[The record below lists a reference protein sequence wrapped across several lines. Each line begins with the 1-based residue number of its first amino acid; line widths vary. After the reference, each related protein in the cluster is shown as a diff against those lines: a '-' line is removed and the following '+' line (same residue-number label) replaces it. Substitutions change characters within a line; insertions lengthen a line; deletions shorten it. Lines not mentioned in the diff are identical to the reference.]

1 MATRKAKGA
10 KGGGTI
16 RQRPDGRWEARYTL
30 GIDPGTGKQ
39 IQKSV
44 YGKTQKEVRQK
55 LTAITAEIDNG
66 TYQEPCKMTVNDWLD
81 IWLKDYQ
88 IGVKDS
94 TAYLY
99 ERQAKLYLRPALGN
113 ISLETLKVHTVQR
126 LYNSLSQE
134 HDGQPALSAKT
145 IKNIH
150 GVLHKALQ
158 QAVLLNYIRYNPTTA
173 CVLPKIIKKEIH
185 PLTDQQAAQL
195 LNLLKGSRYEIPLTV
210 DLFTGLREGE
220 LLGLMW
226 DCVDFEKGT
235 LLINK
240 QLRRSQRKGGTYYF
254 SPPKNNKSRTITPA
268 PYVMKLLQAQKVQQA
283 RQRLMAGPAWED
295 SGLVFT
301 NEFGRYVSYR
311 AIFDSFK
318 RIVKRI
324 GLPDARIHDLRHPY
338 VKHTTKI
345 FSLRL
350 MDFQA
355 QAYPDARRKTRGA
368 CQLHRG
374 GQSRSP
380 VRPLCNRKRFSCL
393 LPQAKMSWILYAIS
407 MRLSGYTSTRSIS
420 SSASSVVSVSASKIA
435 LDASLRL
442 SCRACSS
449 CFCFACANTAA

>member
-1 MATRKAKGA
+1 MISEEQEVSLTTRKTQGA

-44 YGKTQKEVRQK
+44 YGKTQKEVAQK
-55 LTAITAEIDNG
+55 LRQITAEIDAK
-66 TYQEPCKMTVNDWLD
+66 TYVAPCKLSISEWMS
-81 IWLKDYQ
+81 IWAQDYLV
-88 IGVKDS
+88 GVKAS

-99 ERQAKLYLRPALGN
+99 RRTIELYIDPHLGHIRLDALN
-113 ISLETLKVHTVQR
+113 AHTVQHF
-126 LYNSLSQE
+126 YNELAKPSKP
-134 HDGQPALSAKT
+134 DAAPLSAKS

-173 CVLPKIIKKEIH
+173 CVLPKIVKKEIH
-185 PLTDQQAAQL
+185 PLTDQQTAQL
-195 LNLLKGSRYEIPLTV
+195 LNLLKGSKYEIPLTV

-220 LLGLMW
+220 LLGLIW

-235 LLINK
+235 ILVNK

-301 NEFGRYVSYR
+301 NEFGRYISYR

-324 GLPDARIHDLRHPY
+324 GLSDARIHDLRHTY
-338 VKHTTKI
+338 AVNCI
-345 FSLRL
+345 RAG
-350 MDFQA
+350 D
-355 QAYPDARRKTRGA
+355 DIKTV
-368 CQLHRG
+368 
-374 GQSRSP
+374 QSNLGHATAAFTLD
-380 VRPLCNRKRFSCL
+380 VYGHFTDD
-393 LPQAKMSWILYAIS
+393 
-407 MRLSGYTSTRSIS
+407 MR
-420 SSASSVVSVSASKIA
+420 SVSAQRMEGFIA
-435 LDASLRL
+435 NVLNL
-442 SCRACSS
+442 
-449 CFCFACANTAA
+449 

>member
-1 MATRKAKGA
+1 MISEEMEETLATRMTKGA

-44 YGKTQKEVRQK
+44 YGKTQREVRQK
-55 LTAITAEIDNG
+55 LTAITAEIDSG
-66 TYQEPCKMTVNDWLD
+66 VYQEPCKMTVNEWLD

-88 IGVKDS
+88 ISVKDS

-113 ISLETLKVHTVQR
+113 IPLETLKAHMVQR

-158 QAVLLNYIRYNPTTA
+158 QAVLLNHIRYNPTTA
-173 CVLPKIIKKEIH
+173 CVLPKIVKKEIH
-185 PLTDQQAAQL
+185 PLTDQQTAQL
-195 LNLLKGSRYEIPLTV
+195 LNLLKGSKYEIPLTV

-235 LLINK
+235 ILVNK

-254 SPPKNNKSRTITPA
+254 SPPKNNRARSISLA
-268 PYVMKLLQAQKVQQA
+268 PSVVLLFRLQKLAQNSM
-283 RQRLMAGPAWED
+283 RMEAGDAWQEN
-295 SGLVFT
+295 GLVFSNQT
-301 NEFGRYVSYR
+301 GGYLSYR
-311 AIFDSFK
+311 TVYDCFK
-318 RIVKRI
+318 RIVKKI
-324 GLPDARIHDLRHPY
+324 GSPATRFHDLRHTY
-338 VKHTTKI
+338 AVACIKSGDDIKTVQENLGHATAAFTLDVYGHVTKQMKRDSAQRMEQFI
-345 FSLRL
+345 
-350 MDFQA
+350 QA
-355 QAYPDARRKTRGA
+355 
-368 CQLHRG
+368 
-374 GQSRSP
+374 
-380 VRPLCNRKRFSCL
+380 
-393 LPQAKMSWILYAIS
+393 
-407 MRLSGYTSTRSIS
+407 
-420 SSASSVVSVSASKIA
+420 VSAG
-435 LDASLRL
+435 
-442 SCRACSS
+442 
-449 CFCFACANTAA
+449 

>member
-1 MATRKAKGA
+1 MISEEQEVSLATRMTKGA

-44 YGKTQKEVRQK
+44 YGKTQREVRQK
-55 LTAITAEIDNG
+55 LTAITAEIDSG
-66 TYQEPCKMTVNDWLD
+66 VYQEPCKMTVNEWLD

-113 ISLETLKVHTVQR
+113 IPLEMLKAHTIQR

-173 CVLPKIIKKEIH
+173 CVLPKIVKKEIH
-185 PLTDQQAAQL
+185 PLTDQQTAQL
-195 LNLLKGSRYEIPLTV
+195 LDLLKGSKYEIPLTV
-210 DLFTGLREGE
+210 DLFTGLHEGE

-240 QLRRSQRKGGTYYF
+240 QLRREQKKGGEYYF
-254 SPPKNNKSRTITPA
+254 SPPKNNKSRCLTLA
-268 PYVMKLLQAQKVQQA
+268 PSVIQLFRLQKLEQNSMRMEACD
-283 RQRLMAGPAWED
+283 AWEGH
-295 SGLVFT
+295 GLIFT
-301 NEFGRYVSYR
+301 NQTGGYLSYR
-311 AIFDSFK
+311 TVYDCFK
-318 RIVKRI
+318 RIVRNI
-324 GLPDARIHDLRHPY
+324 GALATRFHDLRHTFAVASIKSGDDIKTVQENLGHATAAFTLDVY
-338 VKHTTKI
+338 GHVTKQ
-345 FSLRL
+345 
-350 MDFQA
+350 MKQD
-355 QAYPDARRKTRGA
+355 
-368 CQLHRG
+368 
-374 GQSRSP
+374 
-380 VRPLCNRKRFSCL
+380 
-393 LPQAKMSWILYAIS
+393 
-407 MRLSGYTSTRSIS
+407 
-420 SSASSVVSVSASKIA
+420 SAERMEQFIKSVS
-435 LDASLRL
+435 DA
-442 SCRACSS
+442 
-449 CFCFACANTAA
+449 

>member
-1 MATRKAKGA
+1 LTTRKTKGA

-44 YGKTQKEVRQK
+44 YGKTQKEVAQNLRQ
-55 LTAITAEIDNG
+55 ITAEIDAK
-66 TYQEPCKMTVNDWLD
+66 TYVAPCKLSVAEWMAVWAQ
-81 IWLKDYQ
+81 DYLVG
-88 IGVKDS
+88 IKAS

-99 ERQAKLYLRPALGN
+99 KRTIELYIEPHLGH
-113 ISLETLKVHTVQR
+113 IRLDTLNAHTVQHF
-126 LYNSLSQE
+126 YNELAKPSKP
-134 HDGQPALSAKT
+134 DAAPLSAKS

-173 CVLPKIIKKEIH
+173 CVLPKIVKKEIH
-185 PLTDQQAAQL
+185 PLTDQQTAQL
-195 LNLLKGSRYEIPLTV
+195 LNLLKGSKYEIPLTV

-220 LLGLMW
+220 LLGLIW

-235 LLINK
+235 ILVNK

-301 NEFGRYVSYR
+301 NEFGRYISYR

-324 GLPDARIHDLRHPY
+324 GLSDARIHDLRHTY
-338 VKHTTKI
+338 AVNCI
-345 FSLRL
+345 RAG
-350 MDFQA
+350 D
-355 QAYPDARRKTRGA
+355 DIKTV
-368 CQLHRG
+368 
-374 GQSRSP
+374 QSNLGHATAAFTLD
-380 VRPLCNRKRFSCL
+380 VYGHFTDD
-393 LPQAKMSWILYAIS
+393 
-407 MRLSGYTSTRSIS
+407 MR
-420 SSASSVVSVSASKIA
+420 SVSAQRMEGFIA
-435 LDASLRL
+435 NVLNL
-442 SCRACSS
+442 
-449 CFCFACANTAA
+449 

>member
-1 MATRKAKGA
+1 MATRKTKGA

-44 YGKTQKEVRQK
+44 YGKTQREVRQK
-55 LTAITAEIDNG
+55 LTAITAEIDSG
-66 TYQEPCKMTVNDWLD
+66 TYQEPCKMTVNEWLD

-99 ERQAKLYLRPALGN
+99 ERQSKLYLRPALGN
-113 ISLETLKVHTVQR
+113 IPLETLKAHTVQR

-173 CVLPKIIKKEIH
+173 CVLPKIVKKEIH
-185 PLTDQQAAQL
+185 PLTDQQTAQL
-195 LNLLKGSRYEIPLTV
+195 LNLLKGSKYEIPLTV

-235 LLINK
+235 ILVNK

-283 RQRLMAGPAWED
+283 EQRLMAGPAWEA

-380 VRPLCNRKRFSCL
+380 VRPLCNRKRFS
-393 LPQAKMSWILYAIS
+393 
-407 MRLSGYTSTRSIS
+407 
-420 SSASSVVSVSASKIA
+420 
-435 LDASLRL
+435 
-442 SCRACSS
+442 
-449 CFCFACANTAA
+449 

>member
-1 MATRKAKGA
+1 MISEEQEVSLTTRKTKGA

-55 LTAITAEIDNG
+55 LAAITAEIDSG
-66 TYQEPCKMTVNDWLD
+66 TYQEPCKMTVNEWLD

-113 ISLETLKVHTVQR
+113 IPLETLKAHTVQR

-150 GVLHKALQ
+150 GVLHKALK
-158 QAVLLNYIRYNPTTA
+158 QAVLIGYLRTNPTEA
-173 CVLPKIIKKEIH
+173 CILPRIIRKEMH
-185 PLTDQQAAQL
+185 PLEEDQVAVFLREVQGHPHEYLYKIA
-195 LNLLKGSRYEIPLTV
+195 
-210 DLFTGLREGE
+210 LFTGLREGE
-220 LLGLMW
+220 VLGLGW
-226 DCVDFEKGT
+226 EHIDFQAGT
-235 LLINK
+235 LTVK
-240 QLRRSQRKGGTYYF
+240 RQLRREQKKGGEYYF

-324 GLPDARIHDLRHPY
+324 GLPDARIHDLRHTY
-338 VKHTTKI
+338 AVNCI
-345 FSLRL
+345 RAG
-350 MDFQA
+350 D
-355 QAYPDARRKTRGA
+355 DIKTV
-368 CQLHRG
+368 
-374 GQSRSP
+374 QSNLGHATA
-380 VRPLCNRKRFSCL
+380 VFTLDVYGHFTDD
-393 LPQAKMSWILYAIS
+393 
-407 MRLSGYTSTRSIS
+407 MRQ
-420 SSASSVVSVSASKIA
+420 ASSQRMEQFISGV
-435 LDASLRL
+435 LGL
-442 SCRACSS
+442 
-449 CFCFACANTAA
+449 

>member
-1 MATRKAKGA
+1 MKIKKALTAPVLSERLQPLATEKN
-10 KGGGTI
+10 TLT
-16 RQRPDGRWEARYTL
+16 DGRWEARYTL

-44 YGKTQKEVRQK
+44 YGKTQKEVAQNLRQ
-55 LTAITAEIDNG
+55 ITAEIDAK
-66 TYQEPCKMTVNDWLD
+66 TYVAPCKLSISEWMS
-81 IWLKDYQ
+81 IWAQDYLV
-88 IGVKDS
+88 GVKAS

-99 ERQAKLYLRPALGN
+99 RRTIELYIDPHLGHIRLDALN
-113 ISLETLKVHTVQR
+113 AHTVQHF
-126 LYNSLSQE
+126 YNELAKPSKP
-134 HDGQPALSAKT
+134 DAAPLSAKS

-173 CVLPKIIKKEIH
+173 CVLPKIVKKEIH
-185 PLTDQQAAQL
+185 PLTDQQTAQL
-195 LNLLKGSRYEIPLTV
+195 LNLLKGSKYEIPLTV

-220 LLGLMW
+220 LLGLIW

-235 LLINK
+235 ILVNK

-301 NEFGRYVSYR
+301 NEFGRYISYR

-324 GLPDARIHDLRHPY
+324 GLSDARIHDLRHTY
-338 VKHTTKI
+338 AVNCI
-345 FSLRL
+345 RAG
-350 MDFQA
+350 D
-355 QAYPDARRKTRGA
+355 DIKTV
-368 CQLHRG
+368 
-374 GQSRSP
+374 QSNLGHATAAFTLD
-380 VRPLCNRKRFSCL
+380 VYGHFTDD
-393 LPQAKMSWILYAIS
+393 
-407 MRLSGYTSTRSIS
+407 MR
-420 SSASSVVSVSASKIA
+420 SVSAQRMEGFIA
-435 LDASLRL
+435 NVLNL
-442 SCRACSS
+442 
-449 CFCFACANTAA
+449 

>member
-1 MATRKAKGA
+1 MATRKTKGA

-16 RQRPDGRWEARYTL
+16 RQRPDGLWEARYTL
-30 GIDPGTGKQ
+30 GINPGTGKQ

-66 TYQEPCKMTVNDWLD
+66 SYQEPCKMTVNEWLD
-81 IWLKDYQ
+81 IWLADYQ

-113 ISLETLKVHTVQR
+113 IPLEMLKAHTIQR

-173 CVLPKIIKKEIH
+173 CVLPKIVKKEIH
-185 PLTDQQAAQL
+185 PLTDQQTAQL
-195 LNLLKGSRYEIPLTV
+195 LNLLKGSKYEIPLTV

-240 QLRRSQRKGGTYYF
+240 QLRREQKKGGEYYF
-254 SPPKNNKSRTITPA
+254 SPPKNNKSRCLTLA
-268 PYVMKLLQAQKVQQA
+268 PSVIQLFRLQKLEQNSM
-283 RQRLMAGPAWED
+283 RMEAGDAWEEH
-295 SGLVFT
+295 GLIFT
-301 NEFGRYVSYR
+301 NQTGGYLSYR
-311 AIFDSFK
+311 TVYDCFK
-318 RIVKRI
+318 RIVRNI
-324 GLPDARIHDLRHPY
+324 GAPATRFHDLRHTFA
-338 VKHTTKI
+338 VASIKSDDDI
-345 FSLRL
+345 
-350 MDFQA
+350 
-355 QAYPDARRKTRGA
+355 KTVQENLGHA
-368 CQLHRG
+368 TAAFTLDVYGH
-374 GQSRSP
+374 
-380 VRPLCNRKRFSCL
+380 FTDD
-393 LPQAKMSWILYAIS
+393 
-407 MRLSGYTSTRSIS
+407 MR
-420 SSASSVVSVSASKIA
+420 SVSAQRMEGFITNV
-435 LDASLRL
+435 LNL
-442 SCRACSS
+442 
-449 CFCFACANTAA
+449 

>member
-1 MATRKAKGA
+1 MISEEQEVSLATRKTKGA

-16 RQRPDGRWEARYTL
+16 RQRPDGRWEARYTF

-44 YGKTQKEVRQK
+44 YGKTQKEVAQNLRQ
-55 LTAITAEIDNG
+55 ITAEIDAK
-66 TYQEPCKMTVNDWLD
+66 TYVAPCKLSISEWMS
-81 IWLKDYQ
+81 IWAQDYLV
-88 IGVKDS
+88 GVKAS

-99 ERQAKLYLRPALGN
+99 MRTIELYIDPHLGHIRLDALNAHAVQHFYNELAKPSKPDAA
-113 ISLETLKVHTVQR
+113 
-126 LYNSLSQE
+126 
-134 HDGQPALSAKT
+134 PLSAKS

-173 CVLPKIIKKEIH
+173 CVLPKIVKKEIH
-185 PLTDQQAAQL
+185 PLTDQQTAQL
-195 LNLLKGSRYEIPLTV
+195 LNLLKGSKYEIPLTV

-220 LLGLMW
+220 LLGLIW

-235 LLINK
+235 ILVNK

-301 NEFGRYVSYR
+301 NEFGRYISYR

-324 GLPDARIHDLRHPY
+324 GLSDARIHDLRHTY
-338 VKHTTKI
+338 AVNCI
-345 FSLRL
+345 RAG
-350 MDFQA
+350 D
-355 QAYPDARRKTRGA
+355 DIKTV
-368 CQLHRG
+368 
-374 GQSRSP
+374 QSNLGHATAAFTLD
-380 VRPLCNRKRFSCL
+380 VYGHFTDD
-393 LPQAKMSWILYAIS
+393 
-407 MRLSGYTSTRSIS
+407 MR
-420 SSASSVVSVSASKIA
+420 SVSAQRMEGFITNV
-435 LDASLRL
+435 LNL
-442 SCRACSS
+442 
-449 CFCFACANTAA
+449 

>member
-1 MATRKAKGA
+1 MISEEQEVSLTTRKTKGA

-55 LTAITAEIDNG
+55 LTAITAEIDDG
-66 TYQEPCKMTVNDWLD
+66 TYQEPCKMTVNEWLD

-113 ISLETLKVHTVQR
+113 IPLETLKAHTIQR
-126 LYNSLSQE
+126 LYNSFSQE

-173 CVLPKIIKKEIH
+173 CVLPKIVKKEIH

-195 LNLLKGSRYEIPLTV
+195 LNLLKGSKYEIPLTV

-226 DCVDFEKGT
+226 NCVDFEKGT
-235 LLINK
+235 ILVNK
-240 QLRRSQRKGGTYYF
+240 QLRRSQ
-254 SPPKNNKSRTITPA
+254 
-268 PYVMKLLQAQKVQQA
+268 
-283 RQRLMAGPAWED
+283 
-295 SGLVFT
+295 
-301 NEFGRYVSYR
+301 
-311 AIFDSFK
+311 
-318 RIVKRI
+318 
-324 GLPDARIHDLRHPY
+324 
-338 VKHTTKI
+338 
-345 FSLRL
+345 
-350 MDFQA
+350 
-355 QAYPDARRKTRGA
+355 
-368 CQLHRG
+368 
-374 GQSRSP
+374 
-380 VRPLCNRKRFSCL
+380 
-393 LPQAKMSWILYAIS
+393 
-407 MRLSGYTSTRSIS
+407 
-420 SSASSVVSVSASKIA
+420 
-435 LDASLRL
+435 
-442 SCRACSS
+442 
-449 CFCFACANTAA
+449 

>member
-1 MATRKAKGA
+1 MISEEKEETLATRKTKGA

-16 RQRPDGRWEARYTL
+16 RQRPDGLWEARYTL
-30 GIDPGTGKQ
+30 GINPGTGKQ

-66 TYQEPCKMTVNDWLD
+66 SYQEPCKMTVNEWLD
-81 IWLKDYQ
+81 IWLADYQ

-113 ISLETLKVHTVQR
+113 IPLEMLKAHTIQR

-173 CVLPKIIKKEIH
+173 CVLPKIVKKEIH
-185 PLTDQQAAQL
+185 PLTDQQTAQL
-195 LNLLKGSRYEIPLTV
+195 LNLLKGSKYEIPLTV

-240 QLRRSQRKGGTYYF
+240 QLRREQKKGGEYYF
-254 SPPKNNKSRTITPA
+254 SPPKNNKSRCLTLA
-268 PYVMKLLQAQKVQQA
+268 PSVIQLFRLQKLEQNSMRMEASD
-283 RQRLMAGPAWED
+283 AWEEH
-295 SGLVFT
+295 GLIFT
-301 NEFGRYVSYR
+301 NQTGGYLSYR
-311 AIFDSFK
+311 TVYDCFK
-318 RIVKRI
+318 RIVRNI
-324 GLPDARIHDLRHPY
+324 GAPATRFHDLRHTFA
-338 VKHTTKI
+338 VASIKSDDDI
-345 FSLRL
+345 
-350 MDFQA
+350 
-355 QAYPDARRKTRGA
+355 KTVQENLGHA
-368 CQLHRG
+368 TAAFTLDVYGH
-374 GQSRSP
+374 
-380 VRPLCNRKRFSCL
+380 FTDD
-393 LPQAKMSWILYAIS
+393 
-407 MRLSGYTSTRSIS
+407 MR
-420 SSASSVVSVSASKIA
+420 SVSAQRMEGFITNV
-435 LDASLRL
+435 LNL
-442 SCRACSS
+442 
-449 CFCFACANTAA
+449 

>member
-1 MATRKAKGA
+1 MISEEQEVSLATRKTKGA

-16 RQRPDGRWEARYTL
+16 RQRPDGRWEARYTF

-44 YGKTQKEVRQK
+44 YGKTQKEVAQNLRQ
-55 LTAITAEIDNG
+55 ITAEIDAK
-66 TYQEPCKMTVNDWLD
+66 TYVAPCKLSISEWMS
-81 IWLKDYQ
+81 IWAQDYLV
-88 IGVKDS
+88 GVKAS

-99 ERQAKLYLRPALGN
+99 RRTIELYIDPHLGHIRLDALN
-113 ISLETLKVHTVQR
+113 AHTVQHF
-126 LYNSLSQE
+126 YNELAKPSKP
-134 HDGQPALSAKT
+134 DAAPLSAKS

-173 CVLPKIIKKEIH
+173 CVLPKIVKKEIH
-185 PLTDQQAAQL
+185 PLTDQQTAQL
-195 LNLLKGSRYEIPLTV
+195 LNLLKGSKYEIPLTV

-220 LLGLMW
+220 LLGLIW

-235 LLINK
+235 ILVNK

-301 NEFGRYVSYR
+301 NEFGRYISYR

-324 GLPDARIHDLRHPY
+324 GLSDARIHDLRHTY
-338 VKHTTKI
+338 AVNCI
-345 FSLRL
+345 RAG
-350 MDFQA
+350 D
-355 QAYPDARRKTRGA
+355 DIKTV
-368 CQLHRG
+368 
-374 GQSRSP
+374 QSNLGHATAAFTLD
-380 VRPLCNRKRFSCL
+380 VYGHFTDD
-393 LPQAKMSWILYAIS
+393 
-407 MRLSGYTSTRSIS
+407 MR
-420 SSASSVVSVSASKIA
+420 SVSAQRMEGFITNV
-435 LDASLRL
+435 LNL
-442 SCRACSS
+442 
-449 CFCFACANTAA
+449 